1 MQYQKIDF
9 LFSFVSL
16 QNYYDGYC
24 SNVVLPGSPMCLRK
38 GGAGLAV
45 VGWIV
50 MGIVF
55 VSLSLRS
62 I

>member
-38 GGAGLAV
+38 GLAV